1 VINPRK
7 TETEYPSASMGKRV
21 HLRGAREG
29 YDLASKLQL
38 EEAIMFASSRLNLQE
53 ALDSTLY
60 SPRVQEPSLPTSQ
73 YWTSLL
79 MSTYQPLEP
88 CSVPGAACIT
98 PTSAAC

>member
-21 HLRGAREG
+21 HLRGAREE

-53 ALDSTLY
+53 ALD
-60 SPRVQEPSLPTSQ
+60 
-73 YWTSLL
+73 
-79 MSTYQPLEP
+79 
-88 CSVPGAACIT
+88 
-98 PTSAAC
+98 